1 MNHACAA
8 RSPRVRRTRT
18 LDVPR
23 VVRSRGAAAFAIQTI
38 RYTTGEE
45 LIRRER
51 RASSKVLYMS
61 RMTGMTDA
69 VVVRSRRGAQ
79 RTSARLAFP
88 PPTRRTPGWRGGR
101 TAPPRRTPSSCSSP
115 PPRTSPWTHGDA
127 APTATPMPMSAPS
140 EMMERDVYTD
150 WTLGMLRVREVSERV
165 CGGARGER
173 RSAPSRREAKKSSRG
188 GFVCFTAQTMT
199 FSREM
204 RGSADAPRRLGERP
218 RAANARERR
227 VTSDAN
233 TSGPLERR
241 RDARTRDP
249 ARPPS
254 TRTWS

>member
-1 MNHACAA
+1 MPWWCE
-8 RSPRVRRTRT
+8 V
-18 LDVPR
+18 
-23 VVRSRGAAAFAIQTI
+23 
-38 RYTTGEE
+38 
-45 LIRRER
+45 
-51 RASSKVLYMS
+51 
-61 RMTGMTDA
+61 
-69 VVVRSRRGAQ
+69 VVVRRGPLRDLLRPRRGE
-79 RTSARLAFP
+79 P
-88 PPTRRTPGWRGGR
+88 PAGGAEGLLRHGGR
-101 TAPPRRTPSSCSSP
+101 RPLVLLL
-115 PPRTSPWTHGDA
+115 PPRTSPWTSWRRRCR
-127 APTATPMPMSAPS
+127 PATPMPMSAPS

-173 RSAPSRREAKKSSRG
+173 RSAPVQARPKNRVEGVLCVFSQRR
-188 GFVCFTAQTMT
+188 QMT